1 MSKPNEERP
10 PTAPLVELH
19 VLYVPEEQW
28 NSKLNRAST
37 EAIDSFV
44 SAGFI
49 RVHPDLNL
57 QVLRDGLCRF
67 LGADKEIETFSFLKC
82 VGRSL
87 ALVKANQEKE
97 LKVKFFAP
105 PHAPEPELYLL
116 PRVGNDRNSCS
127 VSLTPDR
134 QNYPINPQ
142 IYSSPL
148 KVSSVPPVK
157 KESTKFPRIKPRAP
171 CNPPAQSQGDEGNS
185 SSEEEKLEELS
196 PVQEPRWTDTASL
209 QRTGTR
215 QQPEP
220 NRKKAELALRAGTQG
235 RNKKTSVKKSL
246 HGLRNST
253 RDSGVPESLEDRDS
267 EYLHYQGRKTE
278 DSVPLK
284 DHNKKETKEVY
295 ENLPLPT
302 PAQYSS
308 PPAAPFLAQT
318 AQQPAPPVFLT
329 DRDELIEEIKLAK
342 QERKQLEK
350 TRQNLLRKA
359 KELLGRYRH
368 RRNQARDT
376 WKKKYF
382 ETKKTTVPLEDGL
395 KNLRQELEKYYHK
408 LQQQLQARD
417 TRSKPQS
424 YGHPSNSKND
434 LIIQMIAETH
444 EIDQLRKKVEDAKMK
459 LVTEIKLRKQIATE
473 VRALRAELAQK
484 RAQLSLSCPQGGSA
498 AHRFGYQAR
507 LQARHIPV

>member
-1 MSKPNEERP
+1 
-10 PTAPLVELH
+10 LVELH

-49 RVHPDLNL
+49 VHPDLNL

-116 PRVGNDRNSCS
+116 PRVGNDRNSYS

-134 QNYPINPQ
+134 QNYPIKPQ

-209 QRTGTR
+209 QRTGTQ

-220 NRKKAELALRAGTQG
+220 NRKKAGFYRHFLLAGVMNLHCSFKVQNVFNHSSLTLLINPSLRLLMILQG
-235 RNKKTSVKKSL
+235 
-246 HGLRNST
+246 
-253 RDSGVPESLEDRDS
+253 
-267 EYLHYQGRKTE
+267 
-278 DSVPLK
+278 
-284 DHNKKETKEVY
+284 
-295 ENLPLPT
+295 
-302 PAQYSS
+302 
-308 PPAAPFLAQT
+308 
-318 AQQPAPPVFLT
+318 
-329 DRDELIEEIKLAK
+329 DELIEEIKLAK

-382 ETKKTTVPLEDGL
+382 ETKKATVPLEDSL

-424 YGHPSNSKND
+424 YGHPSNSKVNKSPY
-434 LIIQMIAETH
+434 TH
-444 EIDQLRKKVEDAKMK
+444 PVS
-459 LVTEIKLRKQIATE
+459 
-473 VRALRAELAQK
+473 RARIPESGAQRGRAYV
-484 RAQLSLSCPQGGSA
+484 P
-498 AHRFGYQAR
+498 
-507 LQARHIPV
+507 

>member
-49 RVHPDLNL
+49 RRVHPDLNL

-185 SSEEEKLEELS
+185 SSEEEKLEETS
-196 PVQEPRWTDTASL
+196 REAWVPPAERGESCSL
-209 QRTGTR
+209 VGVILGWSHDGDEVCNFRRHGFLTR
-215 QQPEP
+215 
-220 NRKKAELALRAGTQG
+220 L
-235 RNKKTSVKKSL
+235 
-246 HGLRNST
+246 
-253 RDSGVPESLEDRDS
+253 
-267 EYLHYQGRKTE
+267 
-278 DSVPLK
+278 
-284 DHNKKETKEVY
+284 EVY
-295 ENLPLPT
+295 ENPLPLPT

-368 RRNQARDT
+368 RRNQDKARDT

-507 LQARHIPV
+507 LQVRHIPV